1 MSNGRNAKMK
11 RIFAL
16 LLAMLT
22 VFTLTACKKEKKP
35 ADGNGPVELTVFA
48 AASMTETLT
57 EAAKLYK
64 EAAPNVIIT
73 FTFDSSGTL
82 KTQIAEGADCD
93 VFISAA
99 QKQMN
104 ELDITSDKN
113 TGGLDFVDSSTRFNL
128 LENKVVLVVPENN
141 PAGVASFDDIGADKV
156 KKLAIGNSDVPV
168 GQYAQEIL
176 TNMGIFDQIQDKVTY
191 GSNVKEVT
199 TWVDENTV
207 DCGIVYATDAYS
219 AGLQVIAEA
228 PEGTL
233 KTPVVYPAAVLKT
246 AGNPEAAKAFLDF
259 LITEACADIFR
270 KVGFSIPG

>member
-1 MSNGRNAKMK
+1 MK

-35 ADGNGPVELTVFA
+35 ADGNGTVELTVFA

-259 LITEACADIFR
+259 LKTEACADIFR